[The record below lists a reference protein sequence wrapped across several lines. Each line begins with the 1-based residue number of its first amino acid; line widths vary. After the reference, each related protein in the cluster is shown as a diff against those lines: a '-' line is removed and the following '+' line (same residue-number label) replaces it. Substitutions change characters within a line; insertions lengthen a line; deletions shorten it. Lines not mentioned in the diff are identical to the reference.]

1 MRYSKLAGQVLFLL
15 SSGLLLGYTRRGKQR
30 RELLAQCDH
39 TWRSI
44 DRNQLFYILHTLRLG
59 GFIKKIEKND
69 ETKIILTPKG
79 IVRAPVHRLDNL
91 KISKPNRW
99 DGRWRM
105 VIFDI
110 PESRRKIRDALRW
123 RLKNL
128 GFKELQRSVFVFPYP
143 CEDEI
148 NILINTYGLR
158 REVRICETLL
168 SFDADL
174 KKAFNL

>member
-91 KISKPNRW
+91 KIS
-99 DGRWRM
+99 
-105 VIFDI
+105 
-110 PESRRKIRDALRW
+110 ALRNC
-123 RLKNL
+123 R
-128 GFKELQRSVFVFPYP
+128 GAY
-143 CEDEI
+143 
-148 NILINTYGLR
+148 
-158 REVRICETLL
+158 L
-168 SFDADL
+168 SFHILART
-174 KKAFNL
+174 KSIF